1 MRKRIVAQVKH
12 MWSIN
17 VPTWLELHPLT
28 RKKKKKINPS
38 FQSGSKP
45 ALFVKTNK
53 LLKFL
58 TSQRPSDG
66 KKNNKTQAWHW
77 AVRLYTSQPHW
88 KWKKTDAKT
97 QWSTLT
103 TERFSAA
110 PPFYT
115 APLSPNQICKLSY
128 DTRPLMNTYT
138 PLSKCITINCR
149 TLSQNTPLPN
159 NKNPLWTVRWFAAQG
174 K

>member
-1 MRKRIVAQVKH
+1 MCQPG
-12 MWSIN
+12 WSY
-17 VPTWLELHPLT
+17 TPLQG
-28 RKKKKKINPS
+28 KKKINPS

-66 KKNNKTQAWHW
+66 KKTTKHKPDTEQCDSILPSHTENE
-77 AVRLYTSQPHW
+77 
-88 KWKKTDAKT
+88 KKTDAKT
-97 QWSTLT
+97 QWWTLT

-149 TLSQNTPLPN
+149 TLPKHTPSQQDR
-159 NKNPLWTVRWFAAQG
+159 KSVV
-174 K
+174 